1 MITSTSGTQSTNAA
15 ATFDFPSTTSTGSVD
30 SFAQQLMTAI
40 EGYLS
45 NSSKGSQ
52 LEIDIQGPQ
61 GQNSGNNSQF
71 VVTLTNTGGDSPAAS
86 TATATPAV
94 TTPAVSTPVTTTPAS
109 AASAAPDASA
119 TSASLTA
126 TPLTTAQLAN
136 ITPDQA
142 YWAQQPPAI
151 QALQYMPEDQ
161 RAAAGQALAD
171 QGYSIDVP
179 IMVWGWDPMA
189 TMIQRQ
195 IDGYTWV
202 PAAQQSGVQNGPGLN
217 VPGSPSYDPDSPPA
231 GAIPVSTAF
240 AIGTNGQ
247 DPWIH
252 NINTATGAVNS

>member
-94 TTPAVSTPVTTTPAS
+94 TTPAVS
-109 AASAAPDASA
+109 
-119 TSASLTA
+119 
-126 TPLTTAQLAN
+126 
-136 ITPDQA
+136 
-142 YWAQQPPAI
+142 
-151 QALQYMPEDQ
+151 
-161 RAAAGQALAD
+161 
-171 QGYSIDVP
+171 
-179 IMVWGWDPMA
+179 
-189 TMIQRQ
+189 
-195 IDGYTWV
+195 
-202 PAAQQSGVQNGPGLN
+202 
-217 VPGSPSYDPDSPPA
+217 
-231 GAIPVSTAF
+231 
-240 AIGTNGQ
+240 
-247 DPWIH
+247 
-252 NINTATGAVNS
+252 